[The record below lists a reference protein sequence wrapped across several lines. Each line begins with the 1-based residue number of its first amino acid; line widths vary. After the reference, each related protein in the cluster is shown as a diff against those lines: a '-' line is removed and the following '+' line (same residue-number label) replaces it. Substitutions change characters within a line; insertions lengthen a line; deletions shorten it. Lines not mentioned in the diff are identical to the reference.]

1 MSFTLALQDIS
12 GWSDTS
18 SAKGRSNKWQGI
30 FTANAG
36 RALDDHVIPRLLGCP
51 LSFEVVHAISPFYCP
66 IDPKVY
72 LLRKCVET
80 VI

>member
-12 GWSDTS
+12 GWSNTS
-18 SAKGRSNKWQGI
+18 SAKGRSDKWQGI

-36 RALDDHVIPRLLGCP
+36 RALDDHVIPRPLGRP
-51 LSFEVVHAISPFYCP
+51 LSFEVVHATSPFYCP
-66 IDPKVY
+66 IDRNVY
-72 LLRKCVET
+72 LVRKCLEA